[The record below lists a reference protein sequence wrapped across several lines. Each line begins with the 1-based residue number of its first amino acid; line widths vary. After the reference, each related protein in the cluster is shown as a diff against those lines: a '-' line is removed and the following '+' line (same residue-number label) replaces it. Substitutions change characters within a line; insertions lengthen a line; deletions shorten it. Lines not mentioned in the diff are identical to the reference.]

1 MLITETTPPES
12 ERGSAQ
18 GESRP
23 SNRMQ
28 GHSRSQSLKTV
39 NTTSGAAGSGKPR
52 KVFGHAAKA
61 TPDKGADVVVQEV
74 GDDKKADKK
83 KKGMKGL
90 FGKKK

>member
-1 MLITETTPPES
+1 MLTTETTPPES

-18 GESRP
+18 GETRP
-23 SNRMQ
+23 ANRMQ

-39 NTTSGAAGSGKPR
+39 STTPGAAGAVKPR
-52 KVFGHAAKA
+52 RVFAKA
-61 TPDKGADVVVQEV
+61 TPDKGADITVQEM

-83 KKGMKGL
+83 KKGMKGF